1 MTVTYPFGTPAGSD
15 TEPEGLRPGTTPS
28 CWSAWAHRD
37 TAGWAMLGVPDD
49 NRAQLRAWAD
59 RLIAETAYTPP
70 EIAEAIGQVDA

>member
-1 MTVTYPFGTPAGSD
+1 
-15 TEPEGLRPGTTPS
+15 
-28 CWSAWAHRD
+28 
-37 TAGWAMLGVPDD
+37 MLGVPDD